1 MKNFCLMYL
10 AAKPPKCTSSNLSS
24 ARRLHR
30 TTQLTYT
37 TLSGQEIFQ
46 NLTRA
51 PRVVMAASIYH
62 SLFFNPPIV
71 PALKF
76 EFLLFPPNALGGE
89 PSRSRSR
96 VSASDSTLSLVA
108 SGGSG
113 AERGWEGTFLRVAD
127 MVGVYGEVERECT
140 SSLLTIYTCKNVI
153 DKGAYTIRCATYSQQ
168 SFSRARTWTRGS

>member
-1 MKNFCLMYL
+1 MDVHEELLLDILGSETTKVYFIES
-10 AAKPPKCTSSNLSS
+10 TISSFQL
-24 ARRLHR
+24 REL
-30 TTQLTYT
+30 QLTHT

-46 NLTRA
+46 NLTKA
-51 PRVVMAASIYH
+51 PSVVIPPRIYH

-76 EFLLFPPNALGGE
+76 EFRLFPPNALGGE

-113 AERGWEGTFLRVAD
+113 AERGCEGTFLLVAD
-127 MVGVYGEVERECT
+127 MVGVLREW
-140 SSLLTIYTCKNVI
+140 SLALPSCLALPVYM
-153 DKGAYTIRCATYSQQ
+153 
-168 SFSRARTWTRGS
+168 

>member
-1 MKNFCLMYL
+1 MYVHKEL
-10 AAKPPKCTSSNLSS
+10 LLDVLGSETTKVYFIEPIISSLS
-24 ARRLHR
+24 AR

-51 PRVVMAASIYH
+51 PEAVIPPRIYH
-62 SLFFNPPIV
+62 SLFFKPPIV
-71 PALKF
+71 PALRF
-76 EFLLFPPNALGGE
+76 ELRLFPPNAFGGE
-89 PSRSRSR
+89 LSRSRSR

-127 MVGVYGEVERECT
+127 MVGVYGEVEGECT
-140 SSLLTIYTCKNVI
+140 SSLLSIYTCM
-153 DKGAYTIRCATYSQQ
+153 
-168 SFSRARTWTRGS
+168 

>member
-1 MKNFCLMYL
+1 MYVHKEL
-10 AAKPPKCTSSNLSS
+10 LLDVLGSETTKVYFIEPIISSLS
-24 ARRLHR
+24 AR

-51 PRVVMAASIYH
+51 PRVVMAARIYH

-71 PALKF
+71 PALRF
-76 EFLLFPPNALGGE
+76 EFLLFPPNALGGDA
-89 PSRSRSR
+89 SRSRSR

-127 MVGVYGEVERECT
+127 MVGVYGEVEGECT
-140 SSLLTIYTCKNVI
+140 SSLLSIYTCM
-153 DKGAYTIRCATYSQQ
+153 
-168 SFSRARTWTRGS
+168 

>member
-1 MKNFCLMYL
+1 MLTHFPISLKSKFPSNPPMNAASVINILARGGCTSIKNFCLIYL
-10 AAKPPKCTSSNLSS
+10 AAKPPKCTSSNLLS
-24 ARRLHR
+24 ALPSNRDSE
-30 TTQLTYT
+30 LTYT

-51 PRVVMAASIYH
+51 PKPVMPPRIYH

-71 PALKF
+71 PALKL

-113 AERGWEGTFLRVAD
+113 AERG
-127 MVGVYGEVERECT
+127 
-140 SSLLTIYTCKNVI
+140 
-153 DKGAYTIRCATYSQQ
+153 
-168 SFSRARTWTRGS
+168 